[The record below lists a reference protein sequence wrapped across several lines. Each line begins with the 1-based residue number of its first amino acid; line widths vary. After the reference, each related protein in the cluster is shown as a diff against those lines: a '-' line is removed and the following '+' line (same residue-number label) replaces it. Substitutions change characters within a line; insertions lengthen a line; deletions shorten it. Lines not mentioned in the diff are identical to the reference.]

1 MVQEASLDTLAL
13 AGAMT
18 AALFAALTYMLGRQ
32 RHTTPAMMWWA
43 AAFAVEALRLASI
56 PLAEFPHGDQA
67 GVVGAGGHAFVAIA
81 ILIGVQAWL
90 GRSPRPQGCWAL
102 AGLAATLMLAGL
114 LDPRMT
120 GPAAGL
126 LYALAAGSLSVAVWL
141 FWRNHR
147 SDGRP
152 SDLFAAAGLSLL
164 MGHLA
169 LRALVGLGVGAET
182 QGAGEWD
189 ALAHLGLSFLAMTGL
204 VFTAQHRALLAGHE
218 AQERLAASEQRF
230 RDVAEVAGDWIWE
243 TGPDLRYT
251 YFSDRVQECVGVDPR
266 HLLGRTRRELMGE
279 GPREPQQRA
288 HLEDLEARRS
298 FRDFEYSL
306 DPGDGGK
313 RYLRVSGK
321 PIYDARGQFLG
332 YRGTGSDVTEE
343 VVAKRTA
350 EHLDQRL
357 RDAFE
362 GMPHGV
368 ALYDADDRLVLY
380 SSKLATIYPNVENF
394 MVPGRRF
401 EENLRAAAACELFP
415 VAGDDLALFIEER
428 LEQHRSATAMPFQ
441 QPLSDGRWVQIT
453 ESRTGDGGI
462 ITAWSDI
469 TWLKR
474 REAALALLLQSNPED
489 ESFFDV
495 AAEALSTGLDCR
507 WAGIGKLSGERFE
520 VLGTQGTGW
529 PDDVPDR
536 DLKASPGGKVIEGRG
551 YLAIPDRVS
560 ELFPEDQTL
569 TELGAVS
576 YQGHAFLD
584 GEGNVLGHVFAM
596 NDRPETASSHD
607 RELISLIAR
616 WVGAEFERRR
626 AKQDLSESEQ
636 RFRDYAETS
645 ADWFWETD
653 MEQRFTSC
661 TENDVTS
668 AGSNIIVGKTRD
680 EIQRLINAEPN
691 LAPIVAGYMAKGEA
705 FRGLEYRCDDPE
717 LGARWVRISGR
728 PLHAPDG
735 ELVGYRGTG
744 RDVTGQVAAHNERE
758 ETAKL
763 LEAVFENMAEGI
775 SVTDADLNLVAFNH
789 RFLDLL
795 GFPEDRFEI
804 GDPFEK
810 FIRYNAERG
819 EYGPG
824 DPDQQV
830 RERVAL
836 AGKGDPHYLERTR
849 PDGVAFEIR
858 GNPMPGGGFVT
869 TYTEITERKDAELA
883 LRRSEASLANAQ
895 RIARLGNWDWNVA
908 SGEFTWSEEV
918 YRIFDRDPDR
928 FEPSYE
934 AFLNAVHPE
943 DRALVQKAISNAL
956 AGYPYSLDHRITLP
970 DGGTRIIHEQGEV
983 EFDENGKAAVMHGI
997 VHDVTEYR
1005 EAINAVRE
1013 GERHIRAIMENVAD
1027 SLVTIDEA
1035 GIIRSVNPAVERM
1048 FGYKAAELIG
1058 ENVKVLMPDPHR
1070 IEHDNYLRR
1079 YLATGKA
1086 SILGVSSREVVGRH
1100 KDGSPIDV
1108 ELTSSEMWYGGDRM
1122 FIGVLRDITA
1132 RKQADEALRQKTAFI
1147 ELSKVIAAAAN
1158 EASSVEEA
1166 LETCIAEVCRHF
1178 GWPAG
1183 HAYVPAQDGS
1193 GELSPSMIWHLTD
1206 PEKFLTLRQVTMRT
1220 RFAPGQ
1226 GLPGRVLAT
1235 REPIW
1240 IMDVTKD
1247 PNFLRAHVA
1256 ENVGI
1261 TSAMGF
1267 PVLVGSEV
1275 AAVLEFFSEDAIEPD
1290 EAALDAMAHIGKQ
1303 IGRVIERARAE
1314 RDLLTAKDAAER
1326 ADRTKGAF
1334 LATMSH
1340 ELRTPLNAII
1350 GFSEVMGQELYGPLG
1365 HTTYREYADDIR
1377 TSGTH
1382 LLNIINDI
1390 LDVSKAEAGMIKLAD
1405 DSVDLA
1411 EIIETSVRLLKPR
1424 ALEKGIEIEIDLPAT
1439 VTRVRGDRQRLKQVL
1454 LNLLSNA
1461 VKFTNQ
1467 GSITVRLRCD
1477 PEDGV
1482 LLRIIDTGIG
1492 IPEGDLQRIMEPFT
1506 QVDSTLSRAHE
1517 GTGLGLPLSR
1527 VLVEAHDGRLTI
1539 ESVFGE
1545 GSTATMHLPASR
1557 LLSAADAA

>member
-1 MVQEASLDTLAL
+1 MVQEASLDNLAL
-13 AGAMT
+13 AGAMA
-18 AALFAALTYMLGRQ
+18 AALFAALTYLLGRES
-32 RHTTPAMMWWA
+32 HAAPAMRWWA

-56 PLAEFPHGDQA
+56 PLAEFPHGGRA
-67 GVVGAGGHAFVAIA
+67 EVVGIAGHAFVAIA
-81 ILIGVQAWL
+81 IMIGVQAWL
-90 GRSPRPQGCWAL
+90 GRSPRPRGFWAL

-114 LDPRMT
+114 VDPRMT
-120 GPAAGL
+120 EPAAGL
-126 LYALAAGSLSVAVWL
+126 LYALAAGSLSFAVWL

-147 SDGRP
+147 SGGQP
-152 SDLFAAAGLSLL
+152 SDLFAAAALSLL
-164 MGHLA
+164 MGHLTV
-169 LRALVGLGVGAET
+169 RALAGLGVGAET
-182 QGAGEWD
+182 HGAGEWN
-189 ALAHLGLSFLAMTGL
+189 ALAHLGLSILAMTGL
-204 VFTAQHRALLAGHE
+204 VFTAQHRALLAGRD

-251 YFSDRVQECVGVDPR
+251 YFSDRVQECIGVDPQ
-266 HLLGRTRRELMGE
+266 HLLGRTQRDLMGE
-279 GPREPQQRA
+279 DPREPHQRA
-288 HLEDLEARRS
+288 HLEDLKARRS
-298 FRDFEYSL
+298 FRNFEYPF
-306 DPGDGGK
+306 DPGVGGM

-321 PIYDARGQFLG
+321 PMYDARGQFLG
-332 YRGTGSDVTEE
+332 YRGTGTDVTEE
-343 VVAKRTA
+343 IVAKKTA
-350 EHLDQRL
+350 ARPEARL

-362 GMPHGV
+362 GVPYGV
-368 ALYDADDRLVLY
+368 ALFDANDRLVMY
-380 SSKLATIYPNVENF
+380 NSKVETIHPDIEDF
-394 MVPGRRF
+394 MTEGRCF
-401 EENLRAAAACELFP
+401 EEILQIAAAREIFLFTGEDLERFTRERLDQHRAAT
-415 VAGDDLALFIEER
+415 GI
-428 LEQHRSATAMPFQ
+428 PFQ
-441 QPLSDGRWVQIT
+441 QPLADGRWVQII
-453 ESRTGDGGI
+453 ESRTGHGGT

-469 TWLKR
+469 TRLKR
-474 REAALALLLQSNPED
+474 REAALALLLQSDPED

-495 AAEALSTGLDCR
+495 TTVALRTGLDCR
-507 WAGIGKLSGERFE
+507 WAGIGRLSSERFE
-520 VLGTQGTGW
+520 VLATQGSGW
-529 PDDVPDR
+529 QDNLGTR
-536 DLKASPGGKVIEGRG
+536 NLETSPGGKVIESRG

-560 ELFPEDQTL
+560 ELFPEDKVL
-569 TELGAVS
+569 AELGAVS

-596 NDRPETASSHD
+596 NDRPETASAQD
-607 RELISLIAR
+607 RELVSLIAH

-636 RFRDYAETS
+636 RFRDYAETG

-653 MEQRFTSC
+653 MEQRYTSYVQNN
-661 TENDVTS
+661 EAAITS
-668 AGSNIIVGKTRD
+668 HIIIGKTRD
-680 EIQRLINAEPN
+680 EILRLMNAEPN
-691 LAPIVAGYMAKGEA
+691 LASTIADYMARGEA
-705 FRGLEYRCDDPE
+705 YRGLEYHFDDPE
-717 LGARWVRISGR
+717 LGIRWVRVSGK
-728 PLHAPDG
+728 PIQGPDE
-735 ELVGYRGTG
+735 ELIGYRGTG
-744 RDVTGQVAAHNERE
+744 RDVTDEVAARNERE

-763 LEAVFENMAEGI
+763 LEAVFENMAEGV
-775 SVTDADLNLVAFNH
+775 SVADANLNVVAFNH

-795 GFPEDRFEI
+795 GFPEDQFEI

-849 PDGVAFEIR
+849 PDGVVFEIR

-869 TYTEITERKDAELA
+869 TYTDVTERKRAELA
-883 LRRSEASLANAQ
+883 LRRSEAGLANAQ

-908 SGEFTWSEEV
+908 TGEFVWSEEV
-918 YRIFDRDPDR
+918 YRIFDRDPEG
-928 FEPSYE
+928 FEPTYE

-943 DRALVQKAISNAL
+943 DRALVQKAVSNAL
-956 AGYPYSLDHRITLP
+956 AGYPYSLDHRIILP

-1005 EAINAVRE
+1005 EAVTAMRE
-1013 GERHIRAIMENVAD
+1013 GERHVRAIMENVAD

-1058 ENVKVLMPDPHR
+1058 ENVTVLMPELHR

-1079 YLATGKA
+1079 YLATGRAK
-1086 SILGVSSREVVGRH
+1086 ILGAAAREVVGRR

-1108 ELTSSEMWYGGDRM
+1108 ELSSSEMWYGGDRM
-1122 FIGVLRDITA
+1122 FIGVLRDNTA

-1147 ELSKVIAAAAN
+1147 ELSKITAAAAN

-1166 LETCIAEVCRHF
+1166 LETCVAEVCRHF

-1206 PEKFLTLRQVTMRT
+1206 PEKFLVLRQITMRS

-1235 REPIW
+1235 RGPVW
-1240 IMDVTKD
+1240 IADVRND
-1247 PNFLRAHVA
+1247 SNFPRAQA
-1256 ENVGI
+1256 GEDMGI
-1261 TSAMGF
+1261 TSAVGF
-1267 PVLVGSEV
+1267 PVLIGTEV
-1275 AAVLEFFSEDAIEPD
+1275 AAVLEFFAEDAIEPD
-1290 EAALDAMAHIGKQ
+1290 EAALDAITHIGKQ

-1314 RDLLTAKDAAER
+1314 RDLLNAKDAAER
-1326 ADRTKGAF
+1326 ADRTKGEF

-1350 GFSEVMGQELYGPLG
+1350 GFSEIMEQELYGPLG
-1365 HTTYREYADDIR
+1365 HTAYREYADDIK

-1405 DSVDLA
+1405 ETVDLA

-1424 ALEKGIEIEIDLPAT
+1424 ALEKGIEIEIDLPSA

-1454 LNLLSNA
+1454 LNLMSNA
-1461 VKFTNQ
+1461 VKFTNR
-1467 GSITVRLRCD
+1467 GRVTVRLRCD

-1492 IPEGDLQRIMEPFT
+1492 IPEADLERIMEPFT
-1506 QVDSTLSRAHE
+1506 QVDATLSRAHE

-1527 VLVEAHDGRLTI
+1527 VLVEAHDGRLTV

-1545 GSTATMHLPASR
+1545 GSTATVHLPASR